1 MLVLKATAKQYK
13 SLNGFQNGVSKIEFI
28 KDENDNWIIGM
39 QVLTDTDFE
48 EIKSELLKL
57 KEIEYVEPITDFIE

>member
-28 KDENDNWIIGM
+28 KDENNNWIIGM
-39 QVLTDTDFE
+39 QVLTDPDFE

-57 KEIEYVEPITDFIE
+57 TKIEYIEPIIE